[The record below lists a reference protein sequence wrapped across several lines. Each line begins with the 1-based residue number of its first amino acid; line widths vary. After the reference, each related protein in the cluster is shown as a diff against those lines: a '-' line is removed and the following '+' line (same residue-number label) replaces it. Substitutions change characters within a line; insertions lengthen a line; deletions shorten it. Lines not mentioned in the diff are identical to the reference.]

1 MWVNPRSWRYGST
14 EPKRGLVWQ
23 KLDLYIPKEGD
34 SCLLGSIE
42 KAKITIV
49 LMFMYRE
56 DVLFDKNLAERDI
69 RMMKVKMKVSGCFR
83 RQIGA
88 EIFCRIRGYIS
99 TIKKKGISILHA
111 LAQALYGKAI
121 SCLGS

>member
-1 MWVNPRSWRYGST
+1 
-14 EPKRGLVWQ
+14 
-23 KLDLYIPKEGD
+23 
-34 SCLLGSIE
+34 
-42 KAKITIV
+42 
-49 LMFMYRE
+49 MYRE
-56 DVLFDKNLAERDI
+56 DVLFDNNLAERDI

-99 TIKKKGISILHA
+99 TMKKKGISILHA